1 MQESYWQQAIGKRE
15 KLVNFVAAA
24 GICILT
30 GWLFYHSIWSFLII
44 WPFGIWIYKSLNRER
59 MKQKKSQFL
68 LQFRQMCESVAQALG
83 VGYSAENAWKEAYQD
98 MKILFPSN
106 ALIRKEMELIV
117 RKLKLQIPLEQVLEE
132 FAARVALEDVKN
144 FISVFTAAKRSGG
157 DMIAIIQNTS
167 AQISE
172 KIDVKRE
179 IDIILAAKKYEFRIM
194 CAIPYV
200 MIMYLQFSFPEFM
213 SVLYGNV
220 IGIGVMTTC
229 LGIYIGACVLGLKLI
244 RIDM

>member
-1 MQESYWQQAIGKRE
+1 M
-15 KLVNFVAAA
+15 VAA
-24 GICILT
+24 GISLLT
-30 GWLFYHSIWSFLII
+30 GWLFYRSVWALFITG
-44 WPFGIWIYKSLNRER
+44 PFGIWIYKSLNKEKMNR
-59 MKQKKSQFL
+59 KKSQFL

-98 MKILFPSN
+98 MKILFLPN
-106 ALIRKEMELIV
+106 TLIRKEMELIV
-117 RKLKLQIPLEQVLEE
+117 RKLKLQIPLEQVLDE

-144 FISVFTAAKRSGG
+144 FTSVFTSAKRSGG

-167 AQISE
+167 AQICE
-172 KIDVKRE
+172 KINVKRE
-179 IDIILAAKKYEFRIM
+179 IDVILASKKYEFRIM

-220 IGIGVMTTC
+220 VGIGVMTIC

-244 RIDM
+244 RIDI

>member
-1 MQESYWQQAIGKRE
+1 M
-15 KLVNFVAAA
+15 VAA
-24 GICILT
+24 GISLLT
-30 GWLFYHSIWSFLII
+30 GWLFYRSVWALFITG
-44 WPFGIWIYKSLNRER
+44 PFGIWIYKSLNKEKMNR
-59 MKQKKSQFL
+59 KKSQFL

-98 MKILFPSN
+98 MKILFSPN
-106 ALIRKEMELIV
+106 TLIRKEMELIV
-117 RKLKLQIPLEQVLEE
+117 RKLKLQIPLEQVLDE

-144 FISVFTAAKRSGG
+144 FTSVFTSAKRSGG

-167 AQISE
+167 AQICE
-172 KIDVKRE
+172 KINVKRE
-179 IDIILAAKKYEFRIM
+179 IDVILASKKYEFRIM

-220 IGIGVMTTC
+220 VGIGVMTIC

-244 RIDM
+244 RIDI